1 MVGGGGFGVAER
13 DFHPVAGIG
22 SQADGLVGA
31 KCPAVGIGTFM
42 LSPAD
47 AGNSVREAL
56 KMGDRLVDTAA
67 RKDRDASGP
76 AFPLTLR
83 TPQLVKCPP

>member
-1 MVGGGGFGVAER
+1 MVGGGGFGVALGG
-13 DFHPVAGIG
+13 DPVAGIG
-22 SQADGLVGA
+22 AQTGGLIGVE
-31 KCPAVGIGTFM
+31 CPAVGIGTFM